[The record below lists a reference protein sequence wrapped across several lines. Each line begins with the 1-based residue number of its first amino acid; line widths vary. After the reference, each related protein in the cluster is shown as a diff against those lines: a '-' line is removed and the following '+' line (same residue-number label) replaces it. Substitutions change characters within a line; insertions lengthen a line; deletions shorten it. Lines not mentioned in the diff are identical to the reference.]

1 MMYLMN
7 GVMTHLVTGTQAR
20 HSGSA
25 MCLNSLACR
34 LYHDVSDEWHAGRIM
49 THLMIDMQARR

>member
-1 MMYLMN
+1 MTCLVNDTGSIMTYLMN
-7 GVMTHLVTGTQAR
+7 GVHAVMTHLVNDMQAR

-34 LYHDVSDEWHAGRIM
+34 QRYDTSCA
-49 THLMIDMQARR
+49 